1 MTMSN
6 EIKRYQKIVKHV
18 RFLER
23 SMAKLSDEELS
34 GLTDVFRSRLK
45 NGETEDMLL
54 PEAFAAMCEANRRV
68 LGFSLYDVQLMGAIA
83 LHEGCLTEMGTGEGK
98 TLTATLPLYLNA
110 ISGKSCI
117 LVTTNEY
124 LATRDYEE
132 LGPVYRFMGL
142 SVTVG
147 VQMKQHEPLTND
159 EKREIY
165 SGDILYTSHGA
176 LGFDYLFN
184 NLVTSSQERFLRPF
198 HYIIIDEADSVLL
211 DSAQTPLVISGAPR
225 VQSNLYQLANTFVT
239 LLEENRDYQV
249 EEQKVWLTPEGIAH
263 AEAFFQIDNFYDR
276 QYFEINRHVALALRA
291 HMLFQKGKDYT
302 VSRTGEIELLDSGT
316 GRVMPGVKLR
326 GGQHQALEV
335 KEGMKDSL
343 ETRSVASITYQN
355 LFLLFPKM
363 SGMSGTLMDN
373 KEELIQ
379 VYGAK
384 VVKIPPNKPLIRR
397 DLPDLFFSSESE
409 KFDAAIRTALRLHRR
424 GRPVLIVASTIGETE
439 RISKVL
445 IQNNVPHNVLNAN
458 NAYWEA
464 SIIKE
469 AGRVDAVTVATA
481 MAGRGTDI
489 KLGSIAVELGGLA
502 VIGVGRMAN
511 IRIERQVRG
520 RAGRQGDPGTSQFFV
535 SLTDEVVQRNQI
547 EQVERYTM
555 CKKKPSSRKVEKIV
569 NRAQAMEEE
578 YAIHN
583 RRTIV
588 AYDRIIKKQRNLIYQ
603 LRNSLLDGG
612 TIPIPQFMNIA
623 EENIRY
629 FLKDNPKPNQQ
640 TMNRYILDN
649 LSTHV
654 APEEFIS
661 IGKSKSAIKKYL
673 LVRVQ
678 QSLNEQKAR
687 IRTPEAMALFMRIAV
702 LNAIDEAWVEE
713 VDYLQQLQAAVMGR
727 SSAQKNLVD
736 EFQMDAYESYCKMER
751 QIKRNLV
758 RSILLSDVYMD
769 EDEKLHIVFR

>member
-1 MTMSN
+1 MTMSK
-6 EIKRYQKIVKHV
+6 EIKRYQKIAKKV
-18 RFLER
+18 RLLAQ
-23 SMAKLSDEELS
+23 SMAQLPDEELS
-34 GLTDVFRSRLK
+34 GLTDVFKSRLK
-45 NGETEDMLL
+45 NGETEDDLL
-54 PEAFAAMCEANRRV
+54 PEAFAAMCEVNRRV
-68 LGFSLYDVQLMGAIA
+68 LGFSLYDVQIMGAIA

-110 ISGKSCI
+110 ISGKGCI

-124 LATRDYEE
+124 LAIRDYEE
-132 LGPVYRFMGL
+132 MGPAYRFMGL
-142 SVTVG
+142 TVTVG
-147 VQMKQHEPLTND
+147 VQMKQETPLTND

-165 SGDILYTSHGA
+165 QGDILYTTHGA

-184 NLVTSSQERFLRPF
+184 NLVTSSKERFLRPF

-211 DSAQTPLVISGAPR
+211 DGAQTPLVISGAPR

-239 LLEENRDYQV
+239 LLEEDRDYQV
-249 EEQKVWLTPEGIAH
+249 EEEKVWLTPDGIAH

-276 QYFEINRHVALALRA
+276 QYFEINRHVVLALRA
-291 HMLFQKGKDYT
+291 HMLFKKGKDYT
-302 VSRTGEIELLDSGT
+302 VSRTDELVLLDSGT

-335 KEGMKDSL
+335 KEGMTDSL

-363 SGMSGTLMDN
+363 AGMSGTILDN

-384 VVKIPPNKPLIRR
+384 VVAIPPNKPLIRR
-397 DLPDLFFSSESE
+397 DLPDLFFFSESE
-409 KFDAAIRTALRLHRR
+409 KFDAAIHTALRLHRR
-424 GRPVLIVASTIGETE
+424 GRPVLIVASTIVETE

-445 IQNNVPHNVLNAN
+445 IQNHVPHNVLNAN
-458 NAYWEA
+458 NAFWEA

-469 AGRVDAVTVATA
+469 AGRVEAVTVATA

-489 KLGSIAVELGGLA
+489 KLGDMAAELGGLA

-511 IRIERQVRG
+511 IRIEHQVRG

-535 SLTDEVVQRNQI
+535 ALTDEIVQRNQI

-555 CKKKPSSRKVEKIV
+555 SKKRPSSRRMEKIV
-569 NRAQAMEEE
+569 NRAQALEEE
-578 YAIHN
+578 YAIHT

-588 AYDRIIKKQRNLIYQ
+588 EYDRIVKKQRSLIYQ

-612 TIPIPQFMNIA
+612 TVPIPRFLNIA
-623 EENIRY
+623 EENIRC
-629 FLKDNPKPNQQ
+629 FLKENPKPNQQ
-640 TMNRYILDN
+640 TLNRYILDN

-654 APEEFIS
+654 APEEFET
-661 IGKSKSAIKKYL
+661 IGKRKSSIRNYL
-673 LVRVQ
+673 MGRVQ
-678 QSLNEQKAR
+678 QSLEEQKER
-687 IRTPEAMALFMRIAV
+687 IGAPKAMDLFVRIAV

-713 VDYLQQLQAAVMGR
+713 VDYLQQLQSAVMGR